1 MPASIDLAT
10 LAAIVVVLWMLTVIF
25 RLMSRWHLYFIFRRV
40 LLTAVFIAIVV
51 FCWNLAT
58 AWR

>member
-1 MPASIDLAT
+1 MPGSIDLVA

-25 RLMSRWHLYFIFRRV
+25 RVMSRWHLYFIFRRV
-40 LLTAVFIAIVV
+40 LLTAVFIAIVA

>member
-1 MPASIDLAT
+1 MPGSIDLAA

-25 RLMSRWHLYFIFRRV
+25 RVLSRWHLYFIFRRV
-40 LLTAVFIAIVV
+40 LLTAVFIAIVA

-58 AWR
+58 ASR